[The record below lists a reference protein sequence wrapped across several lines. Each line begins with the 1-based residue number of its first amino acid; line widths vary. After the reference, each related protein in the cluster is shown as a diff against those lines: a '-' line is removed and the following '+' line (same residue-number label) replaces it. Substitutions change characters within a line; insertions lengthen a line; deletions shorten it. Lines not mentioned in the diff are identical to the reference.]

1 MSRRHARFAKSHGPE
16 PQLIEEIRCPRPG
29 RWGLVAAVD
38 VVVAVVAVGERRDA
52 SDGEDHYMFPSVTA
66 EGGGAGGGR
75 GHGELQS
82 AIPRNSG

>member
-1 MSRRHARFAKSHGPE
+1 MSRGHARFAKSHGPE

-29 RWGLVAAVD
+29 RGGLVAAV
-38 VVVAVVAVGERRDA
+38 VVAVGGRDA
-52 SDGEDHYMFPSVTA
+52 GGDGDHHVFPGVVAA